1 MPASR
6 IISLQA
12 SPDDLPPM
20 LRRNQRRPWSEQQ
33 TAEQGLPEPAAPE
46 TLSWKRHLLRLLV
59 AACALMAAGGAWSD
73 QPQEIKIG
81 YLRQPPSK
89 IRISLIDVPA
99 GNDGLAGAQLATEDD
114 NATGRFLNQHYAV
127 VEKLLGEGD
136 DAVAAMNAL
145 ADQGA
150 SFIVTSLDADR
161 LLQVADAGRAR
172 GVTLINALALDERL
186 REQDCRANV
195 IHVAP
200 TRAMLADALAQYLV
214 WKKWTKWMLLT
225 GSHDNDALFADALR
239 HAATRFGAKIVEQ
252 REFKD
257 NGGARRTDSGVA
269 EIQRQMPVVTQGAPE
284 HDVLVAADE
293 SEVFAGYLPYRTWDA
308 RPVAGSAG
316 LVPTTWNAAFDQW
329 GAVQLQN
336 RFTKA
341 YQRPMTAHDMQVWTA
356 VRMIGEAG
364 ARGGSAEPG
373 KMLAYMKSPEFSV
386 AAFKGQKLT
395 LRDWNLQLRQP
406 ILLFDG
412 RNTVSVSPQEGF
424 LHQVSALDTLGLDR
438 PETKCRLK

>member
-1 MPASR
+1 
-6 IISLQA
+6 
-12 SPDDLPPM
+12 
-20 LRRNQRRPWSEQQ
+20 
-33 TAEQGLPEPAAPE
+33 
-46 TLSWKRHLLRLLV
+46 LLRLLLGV
-59 AACALMAAGGAWSD
+59 CVLIALSGAGLSD
-73 QPQEIKIG
+73 QLLEIKIG
-81 YLRQPPSK
+81 YLRQTPSRIK
-89 IRISLIDVPA
+89 ISLIDVPA
-99 GNDGLAGAQLATEDD
+99 GNDGLAGAQLAIED
-114 NATGRFLNQHYAV
+114 NNTTGRFLNQHYTL
-127 VEKLLGEGD
+127 VETLLGESD
-136 DAVAAMNAL
+136 DPVVAMNAL

-161 LLQVADAGRAR
+161 LLKVADAGKAR
-172 GVTLINALALDERL
+172 GVMLINASALDERL

-200 TRAMLADALAQYLV
+200 TRSMLADALAQYLV
-214 WKKWTKWMLLT
+214 WKKWSKWMLLT
-225 GSHDNDALFADALR
+225 GSHEKDALFAEALR

-257 NGGARRTDSGVA
+257 NGGARRTDSGVT
-269 EIQRQMPVVTQGAPE
+269 EIQRQMPVATQGAPE

-308 RPVAGSAG
+308 RPVVGSAG
-316 LVPTTWNAAFDQW
+316 LVPTTWNASFDQW

-336 RFTKA
+336 RFTKTF
-341 YQRPMTAHDMQVWTA
+341 QRSMTASDMQVWIA
-356 VRMIGEAG
+356 VRMIGEAA
-364 ARGGSAEPG
+364 ARTNSSDAD
-373 KMLAYMKSPEFSV
+373 KMQAYIKSPEFSV

-424 LHQVSALDTLGLDR
+424 LHQSSALDTLGLDR
-438 PETKCRLK
+438 PETKCRLQ

>member
-1 MPASR
+1 
-6 IISLQA
+6 
-12 SPDDLPPM
+12 
-20 LRRNQRRPWSEQQ
+20 
-33 TAEQGLPEPAAPE
+33 
-46 TLSWKRHLLRLLV
+46 LLRFLLGV
-59 AACALMAAGGAWSD
+59 CALIAFCGAGLSD
-73 QPQEIKIG
+73 QPLEIKIG
-81 YLRQPPSK
+81 YLHQAPSR

-114 NATGRFLNQHYAV
+114 NATGRFLNQHYTLI
-127 VEKLLGEGD
+127 ETLLGKGD
-136 DAVAAMNAL
+136 DPVAAMNAL

-150 SFIVTSLDADR
+150 SFIVTTLDADR
-161 LLQVADAGRAR
+161 LLKVADAGEAR
-172 GVTLINALALDERL
+172 GETLINASALDERL

-214 WKKWTKWMLLT
+214 WKKWGRWLLIV
-225 GSHDNDALFADALR
+225 GSHEQDVLFAEALR

-269 EIQRQMPVVTQGAPE
+269 EIQRQMPVVTQGAPD

-316 LVPTTWNAAFDQW
+316 LVPGTWNASFDQW
-329 GAVQLQN
+329 GAVQLS
-336 RFTKA
+336 A
-341 YQRPMTAHDMQVWTA
+341 SDMQVWTA
-356 VRMIGEAG
+356 VRMIGEAA
-364 ARGGSAEPG
+364 ARTGSSEAG
-373 KMLAYMKSPEFSV
+373 KMLAYIKSPEFSI

-438 PETKCRLK
+438 PETKCKLE

>member
-1 MPASR
+1 
-6 IISLQA
+6 
-12 SPDDLPPM
+12 
-20 LRRNQRRPWSEQQ
+20 
-33 TAEQGLPEPAAPE
+33 
-46 TLSWKRHLLRLLV
+46 LLRLLLGV
-59 AACALMAAGGAWSD
+59 CVLIALSGAGLSD
-73 QPQEIKIG
+73 QPLEIKIG
-81 YLRQPPSK
+81 YLRQAPSRIK
-89 IRISLIDVPA
+89 ISLIDVPA
-99 GNDGLAGAQLATEDD
+99 GNDGLAGAQLAIEDD
-114 NATGRFLNQHYAV
+114 NTTGRFLNQHYTL
-127 VEKLLGEGD
+127 VETLLGEGD
-136 DAVAAMNAL
+136 DPVAAMNAL

-161 LLQVADAGRAR
+161 LLKVADAGKAR
-172 GVTLINALALDERL
+172 GEMLINASALDERL

-200 TRAMLADALAQYLV
+200 TRSMLADALAQYLV

-225 GSHDNDALFADALR
+225 GSHEKDALFAEALR

-257 NGGARRTDSGVA
+257 SGGARRTDSGVT
-269 EIQRQMPVVTQGAPE
+269 EIQRQMPVATQGAPE

-308 RPVAGSAG
+308 RPVVGSAG
-316 LVPTTWNAAFDQW
+316 LVPNTWNAAFDQW

-336 RFTKA
+336 RFIKA
-341 YQRPMTAHDMQVWTA
+341 FQRSMTASDMQVWTA
-356 VRMIGEAG
+356 VRMIGEAA
-364 ARGGSAEPG
+364 ARTNSSDAG
-373 KMLAYMKSPEFSV
+373 KMQAYIKSPEFSV

-395 LRDWNLQLRQP
+395 IRDWNLQLRQP

-424 LHQVSALDTLGLDR
+424 LHQSSALDTLGLDR
-438 PETKCRLK
+438 PETKCKLQ

>member
-1 MPASR
+1 
-6 IISLQA
+6 
-12 SPDDLPPM
+12 M
-20 LRRNQRRPWSEQQ
+20 LHWR
-33 TAEQGLPEPAAPE
+33 LD
-46 TLSWKRHLLRLLV
+46 LLRLLV
-59 AACALMAAGGAWSD
+59 GVCALVALSGPGLSD
-73 QPQEIKIG
+73 QPLEIKIG
-81 YLRQPPSK
+81 YLHQAPSR
-89 IRISLIDVPA
+89 IRISLMDVPA

-114 NATGRFLNQHYAV
+114 NATGRFLNQRYTLIDT
-127 VEKLLGEGD
+127 LLGEGD
-136 DAVAAMNAL
+136 DPVAAMNAL

-161 LLQVADAGRAR
+161 LLKVADAGKAR
-172 GVTLINALALDERL
+172 GETLINASALDERL

-200 TRAMLADALAQYLV
+200 TRSMLADALAQYLV
-214 WKKWTKWMLLT
+214 WKKWPRWLLLV
-225 GSHDNDALFADALR
+225 GSHEKDVLFADALR

-269 EIQRQMPVVTQGAPE
+269 EIQRQMPVVTQGAPNY
-284 HDVLVAADE
+284 DVLVAADE

-316 LVPTTWNAAFDQW
+316 LVPGTWNASFDQW

-341 YQRPMTAHDMQVWTA
+341 FQRSMTASDMQVWTA
-356 VRMIGEAG
+356 VRMIGEAS
-364 ARGGSAEPG
+364 ARSGSGDAG
-373 KMLAYMKSPEFSV
+373 KMLAYIKSPEFSV

-438 PETKCRLK
+438 PETKCKLE